1 MKVVCAALALGAL
14 SLSGMARA
22 EYVITV
28 TANGIEVTN
37 NWNGA
42 SVPVAGSPFVENPI
56 VHLAEEVENP
66 PAVLSPTAIALD
78 PAGAYLYSYY
88 NTDGGESY
96 FFSFAVESNGALK
109 QLSSVME
116 TIGPCAY
123 CQSGIK
129 VMTASVHFVAVF
141 VPQEGGEVFL
151 MSTKAGVLKFE
162 RIYST
167 DHYITGSAA
176 VVTSIQIDPSE
187 HWRYVNYSSTG
198 ATVPD
203 TAAVFNMQS
212 LPSSL
217 VYLARLPEGN
227 GGVQI
232 VP

>member
-1 MKVVCAALALGAL
+1 MKVVRTALALGAWGL
-14 SLSGMARA
+14 SAMAHA

-66 PAVLSPTAIALD
+66 PAVLSPTSIALD
-78 PAGAYLYSYY
+78 PAGAYLYAYY
-88 NTDGGESY
+88 NTDGGDSY
-96 FFSFAVESNGALK
+96 FFSFAVESKGALK
-109 QLSSVME
+109 QLSSLIE

-129 VMTASVHFVAVF
+129 VMTASAHFVAVF

-151 MSTKAGVLKFE
+151 MSTNAGVMKVE

-167 DHYITGSAA
+167 YNYITGSAA

-187 HWRYVNYSSTG
+187 HWMYVNYSSTG
-198 ATVPD
+198 GTVPD

-217 VYLARLPEGN
+217 VYVSKLPEGS